1 MTRWPWRKRLEEA
14 EQAVR
19 AAEELRDRAEEQKHQ
34 AEAIVPRVDAVAAS
48 LRKLHS
54 DNHFGP
60 LIDSILRGG
69 SG

>member
-1 MTRWPWRKRLEEA
+1 VRLWRWRKRLEEA
-14 EQAVR
+14 QEAVR
-19 AAEELRDRAEEQKHQ
+19 AAEGLRDRAEQQ
-34 AEAIVPRVDAVAAS
+34 QQRAEAMSPRVDAVASS
-48 LRKLHS
+48 LRKLHA

>member
-1 MTRWPWRKRLEEA
+1 VTRWPWRKRLEEA
-14 EQAVR
+14 EEALRV
-19 AAEELRDRAEEQKHQ
+19 AEELRDRAEEQQHQ
-34 AEAIVPRVDAVAAS
+34 AEAMTQRVDAVSSS
-48 LRKLHS
+48 LRKLHT

>member
-1 MTRWPWRKRLEEA
+1 VTRWPWRKRLEEA
-14 EQAVR
+14 EEALRV
-19 AAEELRDRAEEQKHQ
+19 AEELRDRAQEQQHQ
-34 AEAIVPRVDAVAAS
+34 AEAMTQRVDAVSSS
-48 LRKLHS
+48 LRKLHT

>member
-14 EQAVR
+14 EEALR
-19 AAEELRDRAEEQKHQ
+19 AAEGLRDRAQEQQHQ
-34 AEAIVPRVDAVAAS
+34 AEAMTQRVDAVASS
-48 LRKLHS
+48 LRKLHT